1 MDLHPNQP
9 DLNTLKD
16 LEKQKQK
23 AKNVSLQTKDL
34 DNDIIVKL
42 QANNNT
48 KLYVLNELES
58 HKQKS
63 LEDLR
68 QNPEQNIEIDEAK
81 EASKLEYQRLARKKE
96 AFKKRRNQGRTY
108 LKLNDG
114 VANFLIKQQD

>member
-81 EASKLEYQRLARKKE
+81 EASKLEY
-96 AFKKRRNQGRTY
+96 
-108 LKLNDG
+108 
-114 VANFLIKQQD
+114 